1 MRALL
6 GAGMPRGLQDFGG
19 RAVAA
24 VLDLIHL
31 ARELL
36 TAKVINWWS
45 VSASRLSESLTF
57 AVTLCRNRDRDLYYG
72 LLGCIRSEH
81 SLAATLC
88 MPCFPQIVGFRCID
102 ANRLMTSGTLGFKL

>member
-36 TAKVINWWS
+36 TAKVIKLV
-45 VSASRLSESLTF
+45 VSFGVAPFGIAYLRCHPLS
-57 AVTLCRNRDRDLYYG
+57 
-72 LLGCIRSEH
+72 
-81 SLAATLC
+81 
-88 MPCFPQIVGFRCID
+88 
-102 ANRLMTSGTLGFKL
+102 

>member
-45 VSASRLSESLTF
+45 VSASRLS
-57 AVTLCRNRDRDLYYG
+57 
-72 LLGCIRSEH
+72 
-81 SLAATLC
+81 
-88 MPCFPQIVGFRCID
+88 
-102 ANRLMTSGTLGFKL
+102 NRLPSLSPFVVTEIVTCTTGC